1 MGLGEAEAEG
11 RREREEPKKRGKR
24 EEVVVG
30 GADADWILVVIREDG
45 GEGGLG
51 VDGTARG
58 FPGFETCQ
66 GRCQRTQNKR
76 GMM

>member
-30 GADADWILVVIREDG
+30 GADADWILVVIRGDG
-45 GEGGLG
+45 E
-51 VDGTARG
+51 
-58 FPGFETCQ
+58 
-66 GRCQRTQNKR
+66 KR
-76 GMM
+76 GGVLNVEARARDFPI